1 MGTTDTG
8 VKAAGAKGEAG
19 EKGDKGDAGRGIASI
34 TAEAGNK
41 LVITYTDGT
50 TQTISIGSTVVSEDN
65 NDFTYELLSNGTYT
79 ITGLANTSLVD
90 IVIPSRYN
98 GTFVTRIAAEAF
110 KNNTNIKSVRIHDG
124 ITQIGNSAFEG
135 CIVLK
140 DVSISS
146 DSELK
151 KIGSRAFYG
160 CVAMNSIYVPE
171 TVTFIGS
178 YAFYSSGLKTAT
190 FAATSGWNLYGKFNG
205 YQAHLNPTNAANAAK
220 ALSTNYTS
228 HTASDFYKQ
237 NWERNINLTLT
248 YGYDREL

>member
-1 MGTTDTG
+1 M
-8 VKAAGAKGEAG
+8 
-19 EKGDKGDAGRGIASI
+19 
-34 TAEAGNK
+34 EAGNK